1 MILNIHYKFIDFN
14 FKLYS
19 LHFTNDAYI
28 CNENDARGN
37 LANFFSYFFS
47 SLSID
52 KTQNGESNLIVKNI
66 KQDINKWCHHD

>member
-37 LANFFSYFFS
+37 LANLFFRAFLLAKVSIKRKMANPIS
-47 SLSID
+47 SSKI
-52 KTQNGESNLIVKNI
+52 
-66 KQDINKWCHHD
+66 

>member
-37 LANFFSYFFS
+37 LANLFFRAFFTS
-47 SLSID
+47 
-52 KTQNGESNLIVKNI
+52 
-66 KQDINKWCHHD
+66 